1 MLVSILPFP
10 EVQHELQDTPRT
22 GQFLNSTL
30 YKLFKTLKGIM
41 IRTFSTKKIQHICI
55 IHHRGASVDATL
67 TAVMYLNQIR
77 SLEYIHDL

>member
-1 MLVSILPFP
+1 
-10 EVQHELQDTPRT
+10 
-22 GQFLNSTL
+22 
-30 YKLFKTLKGIM
+30 M
-41 IRTFSTKKIQHICI
+41 IRTFSTKKLQHICI